1 MVVHSLHRIMAAL
14 AICAGLAVV
23 VGVPTT
29 TAVLGERVSAEAFQ
43 APYTPQP

>member
-23 VGVPTT
+23 VGVPTAA
-29 TAVLGERVSAEAFQ
+29 AVLGEGVTAEVFQ
-43 APYTPQP
+43 APYVPQP

>member
-23 VGVPTT
+23 VGVPAAAAVQGASA
-29 TAVLGERVSAEAFQ
+29 TAKVFQ
-43 APYTPQP
+43 APYAPQP

>member
-29 TAVLGERVSAEAFQ
+29 AAVQGESVTAEPFQ
-43 APYTPQP
+43 APYAPQP